1 MTDIVRRQQE
11 PKVVGLC
18 SLYGAALVAAGSWLL
33 DFCFGGRGISICE
46 FDSILARFF
55 LSYESLRHLE
65 HAMEKDHQLRDEAE
79 DSAHPEGSGNPYP
92 CRFLG
97 LGRLLSGLAGSTYT
111 GVRTCLQVCTTV

>member
-1 MTDIVRRQQE
+1 MAYARSTEQHWWLQARGCLTSASEAVASASANLIQ
-11 PKVVGLC
+11 
-18 SLYGAALVAAGSWLL
+18 SL
-33 DFCFGGRGISICE
+33 RGN
-46 FDSILARFF
+46 F
-55 LSYESLRHLE
+55 LSYESHRHLE